1 MVHATTLAKRQK
13 IEKKI
18 WQKEMKKKKRR
29 VPTGSKERERD
40 QRGISGWRHVIC
52 HSHLIYTS

>member
-29 VPTGSKERERD
+29 VPTGSKERERE
-40 QRGISGWRHVIC
+40 RETNEGYLAGAM
-52 HSHLIYTS
+52 